1 MALMVIGNI
10 PIAAKKKNLNS
21 VSNGTSDQYHA

>member
-1 MALMVIGNI
+1 MVIGNI

-21 VSNGTSDQYHA
+21 VANGTPDQYHA